1 MSYGEKHVLRDGRIT
16 LYTRNGNPTFHARLK
31 VEGAKGYIVKS
42 SKRTSLADAV
52 RWAEDLYDD
61 LRYKVRHGLEVKPY
75 SFEALWKRWLQAN
88 GHTLSAHRL
97 RYIRG
102 TADRY
107 FLSYFGTL
115 SLEDVTDACM
125 ETYWSWR
132 ISYWSSEEGAQ
143 KLDRALILRSTPKHP
158 RFSRLGNVAKI
169 PSNKTLQMEQSVLR
183 QIFSWALRMG
193 IIHRVPTIKSPKV
206 QRSHG
211 VSRRP
216 AFEIDEMKQLAQFM
230 DKWADGKIDNNAEAE
245 EEGKLAQRPHS
256 LHLWQRKLVK
266 FYVLFMLASGLRP
279 NEARQLRWK
288 DIEYIRAGNEEG
300 VLLHI
305 SPNTKTGARE
315 CVPLRH
321 ALGHLGAI
329 RRLSDHTKPDD
340 YVFADRSGLPIDSF
354 GKTFKKVLEMTG
366 LLNDRHGRARTIYSL
381 RHTYA
386 TFRLLYG
393 GANIEDLAQNMG
405 TSPTQIFNHYRHIT
419 TRQKA
424 KELVG
429 RYDPAAG
436 SWHRVF

>member
-1 MSYGEKHVLRDGRIT
+1 MAYGEKHVLRDGRIT
-16 LYTRNGNPTFHARLK
+16 LYTRNRNPTFHARLK

-42 SKRTSLADAV
+42 SKRTSLAEAV

-88 GHTLSAHRL
+88 GHTLSAHRV

-102 TADRY
+102 TVERY
-107 FLSYFGTL
+107 FLPYFGTL
-115 SLEDVTDACM
+115 SLEEVTDSAT

-132 ISYWSSEEGAQ
+132 ISYWSSEQGA
-143 KLDRALILRSTPKHP
+143 KRLDRASILRSTPKHP
-158 RFSRLGNVAKI
+158 RFSRLGNVAKT

-183 QIFSWALRMG
+183 QIFSWAVRMG
-193 IIHRVPTIKSPKV
+193 IIHRVPTIKAPKV
-206 QRSHG
+206 HRTQG
-211 VSRRP
+211 ISRRP
-216 AFEIDEMKQLAQFM
+216 AFGIEEIKQLAQFM
-230 DKWADGKIDNNAEAE
+230 EKWADAKTDTNAETV
-245 EEGKLAQRPHS
+245 GKPVQGPHG
-256 LHLWQRKLVK
+256 LHLWQRKLVMN
-266 FYVLFMLASGLRP
+266 YVLFMLASGLRP
-279 NEARQLRWK
+279 NEARQLRWR
-288 DIEYIRAGNEEG
+288 DLEYIRAGNEEG

-305 SPNTKTGARE
+305 SPSTKTGARE
-315 CVPLRH
+315 CVPLRD
-321 ALGHLGAI
+321 ALGHLAAI
-329 RRLSDHTKPDD
+329 RRLSSHTEPDNHI
-340 YVFADRSGLPIDSF
+340 FADRSGVPIESF
-354 GKTFKKVLEMTG
+354 GKTFKRVLEITG
-366 LLNDRHGRARTIYSL
+366 LLRDRHGRVRTIYSL